1 MSNTLAPA
9 RIGNDCTCGHERSD
23 HRRYGIERGGECTRA
38 VGGIIQARGCPC
50 KDFSPADID
59 YTGYKPCGHPE
70 YRNTDAGPQPNECDC
85 ADTRTR
91 TIPLACF
98 AAVCPDC
105 GGPLHLV
112 QGGTENGAAWY
123 HESNAALMAC
133 PFTRK
138 ATR

>member
-1 MSNTLAPA
+1 MTE
-9 RIGNDCTCGHERSD
+9 T
-23 HRRYGIERGGECTRA
+23 
-38 VGGIIQARGCPC
+38 
-50 KDFSPADID
+50 ID
-59 YTGYKPCGHPE
+59 YTGYTGYTGYKPCGHPE
-70 YRNTDAGPQPNECDC
+70 YRNTGAGPQPNDCDC
-85 ADTRTR
+85 ERT
-91 TIPLACF
+91 
-98 AAVCPDC
+98 CPDC